1 MASPS
6 SMTGL
11 SLPLTCRGRV
21 LSKPTSGP
29 LTQFPSPARLWFP
42 STPAQVRPSSPSI
55 CALARPSALGPRL
68 KPLAPMPSDNEG
80 KVDREEDL
88 PAHRVA
94 GVLKVAGAAK
104 DREAVVVVP

>member
-21 LSKPTSGP
+21 LSKPTSAP

-55 CALARPSALGPRL
+55 CALARPSALDPRL
-68 KPLAPMPSDNEG
+68 KLQVPTANNNEG
-80 KVDREEDL
+80 RVDREEDL
-88 PAHRVA
+88 PVDRVVE
-94 GVLKVAGAAK
+94 VLKVAGAAK
-104 DREAVVVVP
+104 DREA